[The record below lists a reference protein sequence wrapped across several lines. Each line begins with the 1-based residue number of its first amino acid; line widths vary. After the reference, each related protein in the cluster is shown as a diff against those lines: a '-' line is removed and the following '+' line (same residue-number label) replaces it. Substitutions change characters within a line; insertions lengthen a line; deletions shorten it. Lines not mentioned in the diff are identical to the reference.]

1 MKKLILLALI
11 ITVIISCKKSKQDT
25 PACTTDIA
33 SISGSYKIT
42 GYTYKAGPQFPEI
55 DYMHSVFPDS
65 CDRDNIYKFS
75 SNGSYQ
81 IMDIGL
87 VCFPSGNDDGTWQ
100 LLSATAMK
108 IDGDPIILESFDCKT
123 LVIVNT
129 DTQQQGDRV
138 KITMRRQ

>member
-1 MKKLILLALI
+1 MKKLILLTLI
-11 ITVIISCKKSKQDT
+11 ITVIISCKKSKDDA

-33 SISGSYKIT
+33 SISGSYKII
-42 GYTYKAGPQFPEI
+42 A
-55 DYMHSVFPDS
+55 YMHSVFPDS
-65 CDRDNIYKFS
+65 CDRDNIYKFT

-87 VCFPSGNDDGTWQ
+87 VCFPSGDDDGTWQ
-100 LLSATAMK
+100 LVSATAMK
-108 IDGDPIILESFDCKT
+108 IDGDPIVLESFDCKT